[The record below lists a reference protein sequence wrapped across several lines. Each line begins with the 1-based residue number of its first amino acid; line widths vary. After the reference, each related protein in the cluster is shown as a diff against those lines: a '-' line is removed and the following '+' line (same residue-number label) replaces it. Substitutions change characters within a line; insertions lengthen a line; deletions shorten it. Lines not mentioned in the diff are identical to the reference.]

1 MNQSKKIVFGLAFV
15 ALLGTLT
22 NFVYFSPLLTLLIP
36 LCIFVVNK
44 ERLKRPVAWL
54 YAFTLFFLVG
64 VIAYD
69 PRSLIEFGFYRRD
82 GNFIIS
88 YAPLLVLPLFSFS
101 RDTGKYL
108 RRFYI
113 ISLSIYAALF
123 AWHVLTTSFG
133 SGLHQLLF
141 GGLFLAQNA
150 AGGFLTI
157 LGSLG
162 FAYAWHKRSKKE
174 LAFFAVIFFMLLAT
188 YSRGSILGLVLGLG
202 AWFLADRGYFKTLA
216 VYLLVPVLFTVG
228 SLMIGYPYYQQQ
240 ISTSNYVEEY
250 TGEDTSG
257 KNANIL
263 IRLLYTFPRAYYSF
277 SQSPIVG
284 AGVGSF
290 DDRPY
295 QFEPVVPYV
304 QYNAQPQKLHTDSH
318 AHHSYLHILAEQ
330 GIVGLTLFLT
340 FWISIFWYLVRLK
353 NQPVIRDFLLI
364 AYFSITIASF
374 TEHRITTPSMMLP
387 FTIPLGLVMAQ
398 KTEWKTYLIEKL
410 P

>member
-1 MNQSKKIVFGLAFV
+1 MNQSKKIVFGLAFI

-44 ERLKRPVAWL
+44 EQLKRPVAWL

-64 VIAYD
+64 VIVYD
-69 PRSLIEFGFYRRD
+69 PQSLIEFGFYRRD

-88 YAPLLVLPLFSFS
+88 YAPLLVLPLFSF
-101 RDTGKYL
+101 RQNTGKYF
-108 RRFYI
+108 RYFYI
-113 ISLSIYAALF
+113 ISLSIYAVLF
-123 AWHVLTTSFG
+123 AYHLLTTSM
-133 SGLHQLLF
+133 SSELHRLLF
-141 GGLFLAQNA
+141 GGLFIAQNA
-150 AGGFLTI
+150 VGGFLAI

-162 FAYAWHKRSKKE
+162 FAYARHKKSKRE
-174 LAFFAVIFFMLLAT
+174 LVFFAVIFFMLLAT
-188 YSRGSILGLVLGLG
+188 YSRGSILGLVLGIG
-202 AWFLADRGYFKTLA
+202 AWFLADRGYFKTL
-216 VYLLVPVLFTVG
+216 VLYLMVPVLFTVA

-250 TGEDTSG
+250 TGEDTEG
-257 KNANIL
+257 KNANVL

-277 SQSPIVG
+277 LQSPIVG
-284 AGVGSF
+284 TGVGSF

-295 QFEPVVPYV
+295 QFESVVPFV

-330 GIVGLTLFLT
+330 GIAGLGLFLI

-398 KTEWKTYLIEKL
+398 KMELKTYLIQKL
-410 P
+410 